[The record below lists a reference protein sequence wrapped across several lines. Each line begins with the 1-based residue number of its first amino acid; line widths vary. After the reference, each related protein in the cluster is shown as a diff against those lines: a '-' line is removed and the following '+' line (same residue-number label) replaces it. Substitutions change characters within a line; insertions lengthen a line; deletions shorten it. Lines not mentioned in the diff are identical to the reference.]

1 MQSEGWEEFITNFC
15 GVKPPQ
21 ECDTHILLVPNQRH
35 ACLRER
41 SGRRWE
47 LFSI

>member
-1 MQSEGWEEFITNFC
+1 MQSERWKELVTNSF
-15 GVKPPQ
+15 GMKPARAWGA
-21 ECDTHILLVPNQRH
+21 HILLGSNQRR

-41 SGRRWE
+41 SGRRWG

>member
-1 MQSEGWEEFITNFC
+1 MQSEGREELVTNSF
-15 GVKPPQ
+15 GMKPAQ
-21 ECDTHILLVPNQRH
+21 GWGAHILLGSNQRR